1 MYRRRR
7 FVAVLL
13 VIVCLLAAAGYVV
26 YTKTIKD
33 YVDCARMLSKVY
45 REDCSDLTFYVTIDM
60 AGQSIDTRFRAVRF
74 PFQDGTATQVTVYGI
89 NDDYTFYKVNGRN
102 IQSDENGTAQNGIPR
117 NFMELLEWGR
127 EIYRSDLEIRKIKDR
142 SATTYSVDVPDE
154 MVQSFLDTY
163 LGKLETIN
171 LKYSD
176 CRLTLT
182 GSGGAMTELVLQG
195 RADYRILFVNTTTDI
210 LVRAHVNALGKQVE
224 LPNVP
229 DYVVKAA
236 S

>member
-1 MYRRRR
+1 M
-7 FVAVLL
+7 
-13 VIVCLLAAAGYVV
+13 
-26 YTKTIKD
+26 
-33 YVDCARMLSKVY
+33 
-45 REDCSDLTFYVTIDM
+45 
-60 AGQSIDTRFRAVRF
+60 
-74 PFQDGTATQVTVYGI
+74 
-89 NDDYTFYKVNGRN
+89 
-102 IQSDENGTAQNGIPR
+102 
-117 NFMELLEWGR
+117 
-127 EIYRSDLEIRKIKDR
+127 
-142 SATTYSVDVPDE
+142 
-154 MVQSFLDTY
+154 DTY